1 MKRAATWVAS
11 CVLVGCSGA
20 SDTGS
25 RQISSEVET
34 QIATARNATIP
45 SGVSL
50 AESSGPTRQGSMV
63 STEWSFDLPT
73 DWDAYAEAT
82 TASLGRAGYEVVNS
96 GQEALALTRHVP
108 GDSYRV
114 RIARKGSAS
123 PSRVTV
129 SFSASP
135 D

>member
-1 MKRAATWVAS
+1 MKRAAILVAS

-20 SDTGS
+20 SGTGS
-25 RQISSEVET
+25 RQLSSEVET

-45 SGVSL
+45 SGISL

-63 STEWSFDLPT
+63 SAEWSFDLQT

-82 TASLGRAGYEVVNS
+82 TASLGRAGYEVVNG
-96 GQEALALTRHVP
+96 GQDVVALTRHVP

-114 RIARKGSAS
+114 RIARKGPAS
-123 PSRVTV
+123 PPRVTV